1 MKMVI
6 IRNPNADEAH
16 SMDNISTRFIQL
28 SGKEVVLPL
37 KLLFKSILEE
47 GIFPENWKIYIAV
60 PIKNQNK

>member
-16 SMDNISTRFIQL
+16 SMDNISTPFIQL

-37 KLLFKSILEE
+37 KLLFK
-47 GIFPENWKIYIAV
+47 
-60 PIKNQNK
+60 

>member
-6 IRNPNADEAH
+6 IRNSNADEAH

-47 GIFPENWKIYIAV
+47 GIFPEN
-60 PIKNQNK
+60 

>member
-47 GIFPENWKIYIAV
+47 GIFPKKKLTFNYLFDYLNA
-60 PIKNQNK
+60 

>member
-6 IRNPNADEAH
+6 IRNPNADEAP

-47 GIFPENWKIYIAV
+47 GIFPEN
-60 PIKNQNK
+60 